1 MMAHKKI
8 IRTIGIN
15 IFAWV
20 LSIILITP
28 LILIL
33 INSLKTKGEASLMNL
48 SLPQEIQLSN
58 FTTVIEKGKLDTAF
72 LNSLIYSVFSVVLC
86 TLTSS
91 MAAYVLSRNRSKAN
105 RIIYFIIVLGI
116 TMPIN
121 FIALMKIMQILQIVN
136 TRIGIILLYA
146 AIQTPFNV
154 FLIYSFVGK
163 IPRDIDEAAIID
175 GCSPLRL
182 FFSIVF
188 PLLKPVLVTVMV
200 LTFLNTWNEYVL
212 PLYYL
217 SKTDYWPM
225 TEAVYNF
232 FGMYFR
238 DWNLICADIVL
249 TSLPVII
256 VYLLG
261 QKYIVSGMT
270 AGAVKG

>member
-1 MMAHKKI
+1 MAAKKLYK
-8 IRTIGIN
+8 TIGVN
-15 IFAWV
+15 IIAWII
-20 LSIILITP
+20 SIILITP
-28 LILIL
+28 LVLIL
-33 INSLKTKGEASLMNL
+33 INSLKTSQAAAAMDL
-48 SLPQEIQLSN
+48 SLPDSIQFEN

-72 LNSLIYSVFSVVLC
+72 LNSLTYSVFSVLLC

-91 MAAYVLSRNRSKAN
+91 MAAFVMSRNRNKTN

-121 FIALMKIMQILQIVN
+121 FIALMKVMQVLQIIN
-136 TRIGIILLYA
+136 TKVGIILLYA
-146 AIQTPFNV
+146 SIQTPFNV
-154 FLIYSFVGK
+154 FLLYSFVGK

-182 FFSIVF
+182 FFSIIF

-212 PLYYL
+212 PLYFL
-217 SKTDYWPM
+217 GNSANWPM
-225 TEAVYNF
+225 TLAVYNF

-238 DWNLICADIVL
+238 DWNLVCADIVL

>member
-1 MMAHKKI
+1 MAHKKI